1 MNAAFLTLWGW
12 PTSYSHWT
20 QHHDCCGSFC
30 PLRPKIGIPAIARQ
44 YIRVRGDAPN
54 GLWVCWRPDG
64 SVYCVSGIPKQL
76 PLKNRLQH
84 SGPRPTPSQP
94 SPRAAARPAWP
105 ASLQRT
111 RTGNPKTQSKAKRAP
126 GNAKRFQDMFF
137 KRPPRGPPPNSYR
150 LSPGHGIISSCV
162 CGYMCVQPL
171 VNRIY
176 ASTTTFVNTR
186 TPTMGATIMEN
197 DRCMSFYY

>member
-20 QHHDCCGSFC
+20 QLHDCCGSFC

-94 SPRAAARPAWP
+94 CPRAAERPAWP
-105 ASLQRT
+105 AEHAQEIQKRNQRPRELQET
-111 RTGNPKTQSKAKRAP
+111 PNDYKTCFSRDLQEVPHLTLIAFR
-126 GNAKRFQDMFF
+126 
-137 KRPPRGPPPNSYR
+137 RGMG
-150 LSPGHGIISSCV
+150 LFHH
-162 CGYMCVQPL
+162 
-171 VNRIY
+171 
-176 ASTTTFVNTR
+176 ASADTC
-186 TPTMGATIMEN
+186 A
-197 DRCMSFYY
+197 CSHL